1 MLRQIH
7 FSLVLVAIAVAGF
20 AQTPRPGPQP
30 GAQQPARDTPA
41 QQRDALPAPTGRI
54 SGRVLTADTGRPVK
68 RARAFITAAEL
79 TGGGRGSLTDENGIF
94 DFTELPAGRYT
105 LTVSK
110 SGFVSL
116 SYGQLRPLQAGTP
129 LQLGDGQQIKSIAF
143 NLPRGSVISGHV
155 LDEDGEPM
163 PGAMVRI
170 MRYQY
175 MQGSRQLVP
184 AGTAQTDD
192 KGQYRVWGLMPGDYY
207 VNAVTRIADLGGRG
221 GAPGGGPGGRGGPGP
236 GIGGAIAG
244 IVGGALGGNVATL
257 FGAAGDDQ
265 DRVAYAPTYYPGVGS
280 VNEALPVT
288 LGLSKEALDI
298 DFNLQLVRTSRV
310 SGHVTNPD
318 GTPTTSG
325 NVNLTPEGGAAAGRG
340 PIGANYGSRIEWNG
354 NFSMGNVPPGR
365 YMLRA
370 RGNDTEV
377 PQYATQPLTVS
388 GGELSDIPVV
398 LMPGAS
404 LSGSVTFLPSQLP
417 VPGDLTQVRI
427 TAPATDEFGIGPN
440 PNARVDKEGHF
451 TLDGVPAG
459 AHLIRPNGGLR
470 GWALKSVTVDGRE
483 VTDTPID
490 LRSGQKVANVSVTFT
505 DKLGEVN
512 GTVTDQQ
519 GTPSTD
525 YTVLVFPTDPSL
537 WRPQS
542 RHIMTARPDQTGKFR
557 IRGLPA
563 AEYYVVTVDPV
574 EQGEWFEP
582 AFLDQHRPA
591 ALRVTL
597 GDGEVKM
604 QDLKVTLR

>member
-1 MLRQIH
+1 MVRSIH
-7 FSLVLVAIAVAGF
+7 LSLVLVALAVAGF
-20 AQTPRPGPQP
+20 AQTPRPGQP
-30 GAQQPARDTPA
+30 SSPQQPARDTPA
-41 QQRDALPAPTGRI
+41 QKDALPAPSARI
-54 SGRVLTADTGRPVK
+54 TGRVLTADTGRPVK
-68 RARAFITAAEL
+68 RARALITAAEL
-79 TGGGRGSLTDENGIF
+79 PGGRGSLTDENGLF
-94 DFTELPAGRYT
+94 DFTDLPAGRYN

-116 SYGQLRPLQAGTP
+116 SYGQLRPLQSGTP
-129 LQLGDGQQIKSIAF
+129 LQLGDGQQIKGIEF
-143 NLPRGSVISGHV
+143 RLPRGSVISGHV

-175 MQGSRQLVP
+175 LQGNRQLAP

-221 GAPGGGPGGRGGPGP
+221 FGPGGGPGGRGGPGV
-236 GIGGAIAG
+236 GGAIAG

-257 FGAAGDDQ
+257 FGGVGDDQ

-280 VNEALPVT
+280 VNEALPITV
-288 LGLSKEALDI
+288 GLSQEALDI

-325 NVNLTPEGGAAAGRG
+325 NVNLTPDGAAGGRG
-340 PIGANYGSRIEWNG
+340 PIGPNYGSRIEWDG
-354 NFSMGNVPPGR
+354 NFSIGNVPPGR
-365 YMLRA
+365 YTLRA

-388 GGELSDIPVV
+388 GGEVSDVPVV
-398 LMPGAS
+398 LLPGAS

-427 TAPATDEFGIGPN
+427 AAPATDQFGIGPN

-470 GWALKSVTVDGRE
+470 GWALKSVTIDGRDM
-483 VTDTPID
+483 TDTPID
-490 LRSGQKVANVSVTFT
+490 LKSGQKVANVSVTFT
-505 DKLGEVN
+505 DKLSEIA

-519 GTPSTD
+519 GTPFTD
-525 YTVLVFPTDPSL
+525 FTVLAFPTDPSL

-557 IRGLPA
+557 IRGLPP
-563 AEYYVVTVDPV
+563 AEYYVVTVEPT

-582 AFLDQHRPA
+582 AFLDQHRPGA
-591 ALRVTL
+591 ARLTL
-597 GDGEVKM
+597 GEGDVKT
-604 QDLKVTLR
+604 QDFKVSAR